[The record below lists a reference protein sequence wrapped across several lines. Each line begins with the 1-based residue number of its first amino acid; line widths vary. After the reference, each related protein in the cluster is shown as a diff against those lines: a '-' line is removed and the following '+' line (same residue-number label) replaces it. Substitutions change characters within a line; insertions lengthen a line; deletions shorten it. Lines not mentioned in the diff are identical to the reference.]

1 MRAWP
6 LHVVFA
12 IILVGSLAAKMR
24 TTDVLVEKGDL
35 EPAVTRVAR
44 LHGLTFREYVTIAD
58 TDVRALVFEAP
69 GCSRPV
75 LVVSLLVT
83 FDQEP
88 VVRSAREP
96 HYALR
101 YVYID
106 QTWDRPDR
114 LAVFVERIKYAALAT
129 FGLTQYVP
137 SWHLLLIEAPSHCQT
152 ADAID
157 WRIVWDRD
165 YLKAT
170 GVSTEA
176 TNR

>member
-12 IILVGSLAAKMR
+12 IILVGSLATNVR
-24 TTDVLVEKGDL
+24 TTEVLVEKGDL
-35 EPAVTRVAR
+35 EPAVRRVAR
-44 LHGLTFREYVTIAD
+44 LHGLAFQEYVTVAD

-83 FDQEP
+83 FDQES

-96 HYALR
+96 DYALR
-101 YVYID
+101 YVYINH
-106 QTWDRPDR
+106 TWNRPDR

-137 SWHLLLIEAPSHCQT
+137 TWHLLLIEAPSHCEI

-157 WRIVWDRD
+157 WRIVWNRD
-165 YLKAT
+165 YLRAT
-170 GVSTEA
+170 GAA
-176 TNR
+176 TR